1 MRANQHDGWTVKDEI
16 FFLENIGKF
25 SDFGKL
31 YDKSE
36 ILRNYISASEKRAD
50 WDGMNKDRVLR
61 FARNMLDG
69 GWDGN

>member
-1 MRANQHDGWTVKDEI
+1 MRANQHDSWTVKDEI

-31 YDKSE
+31 YDRTE

-50 WDGMNKDRVLR
+50 WDGMDKERVLR

-69 GWDGN
+69 NYGG